1 MSVISLSC
9 RGQREG
15 PYKMV
20 GVWFRETLVAH
31 GVGAAIVRLSPF
43 AGHGGHRLVGGLGKD
58 GQK

>member
-1 MSVISLSC
+1 
-9 RGQREG
+9 
-15 PYKMV
+15 MV